1 MKMVFAILVV
11 ILCITW
17 IVLSVYFV
25 NSIISEIKNSKDD
38 NWKFIVILLVFSLIN
53 ALLYTIGTFMLLTNK
68 F

>member
-1 MKMVFAILVV
+1 MEMVFTILVV

-38 NWKFIVILLVFSLIN
+38 NWKFIVILLAFSLIN
-53 ALLYTIGTFMLLTNK
+53 ALLYIIGTFMLLTSK
-68 F
+68 I